1 VQVIAGAQ
9 CIGVSSTE
17 VIEEYFADYFQH
29 WSISLPPDSVRARTP
44 GHIFE
49 HRWHIGY
56 LWGTENDEEY
66 LEVLA
71 QHRMTDDSH
80 FRVFASGRVEDLPAP
95 AEAYSYGPNATDQEK
110 AEAEREYVEYNRRIH
125 AQLRDLGLLP
135 PPGENL
141 PAHEINEYLRSGGPV
156 D

>member
-1 VQVIAGAQ
+1 MS
-9 CIGVSSTE
+9 GVSSTE
-17 VIEEYFADYFQH
+17 GIERYFTECFRH
-29 WSISLPPDSVRARTP
+29 WSIVLPPESVTARAA

-49 HRWHIGY
+49 QGWHIGY
-56 LWGTENDEEY
+56 LWGTENGEEY
-66 LEVLA
+66 LEVLS
-71 QHRMTDDSH
+71 QHRMTDDRH

-95 AEAYSYGPNATDQEK
+95 ATFYSYGPDATDRDK
-110 AEAEREYVEYNRRIH
+110 AEAERKYVEYNQRIH

-141 PAHEINEYLRSGGPV
+141 PSHEINEYLRSGGSV